1 MPRSRHKKSLT
12 FIISVSIAITI
23 GTILVSLLA
32 RGYKINFNKGA
43 ILTPTGLIS
52 ATSTPKSSSVFIND
66 RLVTATDDT
75 INLPPG
81 QYDIKITKDGYLPWR
96 KNLLVKKE
104 IVAQTDAHLFRSAP
118 ILEPISLSGAVNPTL
133 SPDKNKI
140 VFAVASASATTDNG
154 LYMAELSNNTLPIGS
169 RSTPKLLRANTIIV
183 DWTQVTSYQFS
194 PDSSQ
199 LIATFKN
206 ANYLLNLN
214 TNSINQPLY
223 DITAQLP
230 IIQKQWQELEQ
241 EIIDARLQNIPKDL
255 IPFISTESAA
265 YLQPYN
271 SKDKVLYLASTNGQ
285 LVDNI
290 ITPPPS
296 QSNQVQQRQIETGN
310 YYIYDIKQDTNFF
323 IGSQADIK
331 NPFWLPASNHIIFV
345 QDNQIKT
352 MEYDN
357 TNVLTLFAGDF
368 NQDIVAPI
376 SDGQRLV
383 TLTSAYQGA
392 QPNLYTIGIR

>member
-1 MPRSRHKKSLT
+1 VSKNRPKKSLT

-23 GTILVSLLA
+23 GTILVSLMA
-32 RGYKINFNKGA
+32 RGYKINFNKST

-96 KNLLVKKE
+96 KKLLVKKE

-118 ILEPISLSGAVNPTL
+118 ILEPVSLSGAINPAL

-140 VFAVASASATTDNG
+140 VFAVASASATADNG
-154 LYMAELSNNTLPIGS
+154 LYLTELNNSALPIGS

-199 LIATFKN
+199 LITTFKN
-206 ANYLLNLN
+206 ANYLLDLN
-214 TNSINQPLY
+214 TNSNSQPLY

-230 IIQKQWQELEQ
+230 IILKQWQEIEQ
-241 EIIDARLQNIPKDL
+241 KIIATRLQNIPDDL
-255 IPFISTESAA
+255 LPFISTESASFI
-265 YLQPYN
+265 QPYN
-271 SKDKVLYLASTNGQ
+271 SKDKVLYLASASGQ

-296 QSNQVQQRQIETGN
+296 QSDQVQQRQIEAGN

-323 IGSQADIK
+323 IGSKDNIK
-331 NPFWLPASNHIIFV
+331 NPFWLPNSNHIIFV

-352 MEYDN
+352 IEYDN

-376 SDGQRLV
+376 SNGQQLV

>member
-1 MPRSRHKKSLT
+1 M
-12 FIISVSIAITI
+12 
-23 GTILVSLLA
+23 A
-32 RGYKINFNKGA
+32 RGYKINFNKST

-96 KNLLVKKE
+96 KKLLVKKE

-118 ILEPISLSGAVNPTL
+118 ILEPISLSGAINPAL

-140 VFAVASASATTDNG
+140 VFAVASASATADNG
-154 LYMAELSNNTLPIGS
+154 LYLTELNNSALPIGS

-199 LIATFKN
+199 LITTFKN
-206 ANYLLNLN
+206 ANYLLDLN
-214 TNSINQPLY
+214 TNSNSQPLY

-230 IIQKQWQELEQ
+230 IILKQWQEIEQ
-241 EIIDARLQNIPKDL
+241 KIIATRLQNIPDDL
-255 IPFISTESAA
+255 LPFISTESASFI
-265 YLQPYN
+265 QPYN
-271 SKDKVLYLASTNGQ
+271 SKDKVLYLASASGQ

-296 QSNQVQQRQIETGN
+296 QSDQTQQRQIEAGN
-310 YYIYDIKQDTNFF
+310 YYVYDIKQDTNFF
-323 IGSQADIK
+323 IGSKDNIK
-331 NPFWLPASNHIIFV
+331 NPFWLPNSNHIIFV
-345 QDNQIKT
+345 QENQIKT
-352 MEYDN
+352 IEYDN

-376 SDGQRLV
+376 SNGQQLV